1 MKKQSKLIFIRPF
14 TNMHVGSGKSNSGKV
29 DNLVQ
34 RDVLTEHPVIH
45 STSLKGAFREL
56 LLNYL
61 AADVIDTIFGKG
73 NEKKNGKESNSD
85 NPNSAGQCDFFNA
98 HLLTFPMRSDKVSY
112 VHATSPQIILNFLD
126 KVKFLEVTTEPKL
139 VEALEKLGNLSITQN
154 NPIVFDASLASAK
167 IENHKTIAQKCST
180 IQLTIEEQKLIADF
194 LGTPIAILNDE
205 ELTGFLKKKLPVI
218 ARNFLDNGQSKN
230 LWYEEIVPR
239 ETLFYTIVT
248 SPANVDV
255 FYDAFDGIKQIQIGG
270 NSSVG
275 YGYCKI
281 NIQKQGLWKA

>member
-56 LLNYL
+56 LMNYL
-61 AADVIDTIFGKG
+61 TSDFIDTIFGKG

-98 HLLTFPMRSDKVSY
+98 HLLTFPMRSDKVTY
-112 VHATSPQIILNFLD
+112 LHATSPQIILNFLD
-126 KVKFLEVTTEPKL
+126 KMKILEVTTEPKL
-139 VEALEKLGNLSITQN
+139 VDALEKSGSLSIN
-154 NPIVFDASLASAK
+154 EKHPIVFDDALKGAK
-167 IENHKTIAQKCST
+167 IENHKTIAQKCSPE
-180 IQLTIEEQKLIADF
+180 QLTLDEQKLIIDF
-194 LGTPIAILNDE
+194 LGSPLAIFNDE
-205 ELTGFLKKKLPVI
+205 AFTGFLKKKLPVI
-218 ARNFLDNGQSKN
+218 ARNYLDNGQSKN
-230 LWYEEIVPR
+230 LWYEEVVPR

-248 SPANVDV
+248 SPADMNT
-255 FYDAFDGIKQIQIGG
+255 FYDAFDGIKQMQIGG

-281 NIQKQGLWKA
+281 NIQK

>member
-14 TNMHVGSGKSNSGKV
+14 SNMHVGSGKSNSGKV

-61 AADVIDTIFGKG
+61 APEVIDIIFGKG

-98 HLLTFPMRSDKVSY
+98 HLLTFPMRSDKVTY
-112 VHATSPQIILNFLD
+112 LHVTSPNIILDFLD
-126 KVKFLEVTTEPKL
+126 KIKVLDIPSDEKL
-139 VEALEKLGNLSITQN
+139 VTILEKITGLSIN
-154 NPIVFDASLASAK
+154 KNEPIVFDALLEGAK
-167 IENHKTIAQKCST
+167 IENHNTIAQKCST
-180 IQLTIEEQKLIADF
+180 DQLNQNEQKQITDF
-194 LGTPIAILNDE
+194 LGSPLAIFNDE
-205 ELTGFLKKKLPVI
+205 NLTGFLKKKLPVI

-248 SPANVDV
+248 SPADMDT
-255 FYDAFDGIKQIQIGG
+255 FYDAFDGIKQMQIGG

>member
-45 STSLKGAFREL
+45 ATSLKGAFREL

-61 AADVIDTIFGKG
+61 TPDVIDTIFGKG

-98 HLLTFPMRSDKVSY
+98 HLLTFPMRSDKVTY
-112 VHATSPQIILNFLD
+112 LHATSPEIILNFSDKIKVLD
-126 KVKFLEVTTEPKL
+126 VPYDKEL
-139 VEALEKLGNLSITQN
+139 VAILKKMAGLLIPEN
-154 NPIVFDASLASAK
+154 NPIVFDASLAGAK
-167 IENHKTIAQKCST
+167 IESHKTIAQKCSAD
-180 IQLTIEEQKLIADF
+180 QLTLDEQKQITDF
-194 LGTPIAILNDE
+194 LGSPLAIFNNE

-230 LWYEEIVPR
+230 LWYEEVVPR

-248 SPANVDV
+248 SPANLDT
-255 FYDAFDGIKQIQIGG
+255 FYDAFDGIKQMQIGG

-275 YGYCKI
+275 YGYCKV

>member
-61 AADVIDTIFGKG
+61 TSDVIDTIFGKG
-73 NEKKNGKESNSD
+73 NEKKNGKENNSD

-98 HLLTFPMRSDKVSY
+98 HLLTFPMRSDRVTY
-112 VHATSPQIILNFLD
+112 LHATSPQIILNFLD
-126 KVKFLEVTTEPKL
+126 KVETLEVTTDNKL
-139 VEALEKLGNLSITQN
+139 VDALKKLVKLTINTST
-154 NPIVFDASLASAK
+154 PIVFDASLVGAK
-167 IENHKTIAQKCST
+167 IEYHKTVAQLCDVKFLSF
-180 IQLTIEEQKLIADF
+180 EEQKLITDF
-194 LGTPIAILNDE
+194 LGSPLSVFNDE

-248 SPANVDV
+248 SPKDMDT
-255 FYDAFDGIKQIQIGG
+255 FYDAFDGIKQMQIGG

>member
-73 NEKKNGKESNSD
+73 NEKKNGKESNSE

-98 HLLTFPMRSDKVSY
+98 HLLTFPMRSDNVTY
-112 VHATSPQIILNFLD
+112 LHATSSQIILSFLD
-126 KVKFLEVTTEPKL
+126 KTEVLDVPKD
-139 VEALEKLGNLSITQN
+139 EKLIAALKKLENLSINKTE
-154 NPIVFDASLASAK
+154 PIVFDSSLVGSKIEYHNTIAK
-167 IENHKTIAQKCST
+167 ICST
-180 IQLTIEEQKLIADF
+180 SQLTLDEQKLITDF
-194 LGTPIAILNDE
+194 LGSPLAIFNDA

-230 LWYEEIVPR
+230 LWYEEVVPR

-248 SPANVDV
+248 SPAGMDT
-255 FYDAFDGIKQIQIGG
+255 FYDAFDGIKQMQIGG

>member
-1 MKKQSKLIFIRPF
+1 MEKQSKLIFIRPF

-98 HLLTFPMRSDKVSY
+98 HLLTFPMRSDKVTY
-112 VHATSPQIILNFLD
+112 LHATSPLIISNFLD
-126 KVKFLEVTTEPKL
+126 KIKVLDVSYDEKL
-139 VEALEKLGNLSITQN
+139 MAILEKMTGLSINEN
-154 NPIVFDASLASAK
+154 NPIVFDTSLAGAK
-167 IENHKTIAQKCST
+167 IENHKTIAQKCNT
-180 IQLTIEEQKLIADF
+180 TQLTIDEQKLIADF
-194 LGTPIAILNDE
+194 LGTPISIFNDE

-230 LWYEEIVPR
+230 LWYEEVVPR

-248 SPANVDV
+248 SPAGMDT
-255 FYDAFDGIKQIQIGG
+255 FYDAFDGIKQMQIGG

>member
-14 TNMHVGSGKSNSGKV
+14 TNIHVGSGKSNSGKV

-61 AADVIDTIFGKG
+61 TPDVIDAIFGKG
-73 NEKKNGKESNSD
+73 NEKKNGKENNPD
-85 NPNSAGQCDFFNA
+85 NPNSPGQCDFFNA
-98 HLLTFPMRSDKVSY
+98 HLLTFPMRSDKVTY
-112 VHATSPQIILNFLD
+112 LHVTSPQIILNFLD
-126 KVKFLEVTTEPKL
+126 KTEVLDVPKD
-139 VEALEKLGNLSITQN
+139 EKLIAALKKLGGLTIGEDA
-154 NPIVFDASLASAK
+154 PIVFDMSFVGAK
-167 IENHKTIAQKCST
+167 IEYHNTITQLCNVN
-180 IQLTIEEQKLIADF
+180 QLTKDEQKLIIDF
-194 LGTPIAILNDE
+194 LGSPLAVFNDE
-205 ELTGFLKKKLPVI
+205 KLTGFLKKKLPVI
-218 ARNFLDNGQSKN
+218 ARNYLDNGQSKN

-248 SPANVDV
+248 SPADMDT
-255 FYDAFDGIKQIQIGG
+255 FYDAFDGIKQMQIGG